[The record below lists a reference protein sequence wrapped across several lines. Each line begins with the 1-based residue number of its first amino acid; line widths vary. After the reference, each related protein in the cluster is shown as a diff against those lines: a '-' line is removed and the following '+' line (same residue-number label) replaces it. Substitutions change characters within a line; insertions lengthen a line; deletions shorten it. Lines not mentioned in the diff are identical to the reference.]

1 VAYEIR
7 AMSLAEVLDSSF
19 RILRDH
25 FLAIAGVSAIV
36 NVPVALGQSLMA
48 AEAEAGASLSLPAIG
63 IAFAFLTF
71 ALASPVVG
79 AAVTHLIGEVY
90 LGRPAHIGEA
100 FRVALRILIPLFG
113 TSLLVGLIMIGMTLL
128 LILPGI
134 WFMLGAT
141 VISQVMVIERRF
153 GMNAVR
159 RSLELMKGHRGRAFL
174 IVVLVMVLSGVVGFA
189 FDLAVGSLPWL
200 GGAASGFAQAVT
212 GAFASVVFVVL
223 YFDIRCRK
231 EAFDIQ
237 HLAQLVQAEGAAAPA
252 PAS

>member
-1 VAYEIR
+1 MAYEIR
-7 AMSLAEVLDSSF
+7 AMSLAELLDSGF

-36 NVPVALGQSLMA
+36 NVPVAVGQSLMQ
-48 AEAEAGASLSLPAIG
+48 AEAEAGASFSLPAVG
-63 IAFAFLTF
+63 LAFTFLTF

-90 LGRPAHIGEA
+90 LGRPARIGEA
-100 FRVALRILIPLFG
+100 FRVALRIFVPLIG

-128 LILPGI
+128 LIVPGI

-141 VISQVMVIERRF
+141 LVSQVMVIERRF
-153 GMNAVR
+153 GMTAIR
-159 RSLELMKGHRGRAFL
+159 RSLELMKGNRGRAFL
-174 IVVLVMVLSGVVGFA
+174 IMVLVVVLSAVVGFA
-189 FDLAVGSLPWL
+189 FDLTAGSLPWL
-200 GGAASGFAQAVT
+200 GGVASGLAQAVT

-237 HLAQLVQAEGAAAPA
+237 HLAQLVQARSEPAPA
-252 PAS
+252 PA